1 MGSLVLFFSSVLI
14 AGSTSLPVYNKIRQ
28 IFEPTY
34 LGSVITDP
42 IPHYNKYQIWIALFV
57 IILSS
62 AAQYLRFREIN
73 WAKNRTKFQIN
84 TGIHLLIS

>member
-1 MGSLVLFFSSVLI
+1 MFLAKF
-14 AGSTSLPVYNKIRQ
+14 
-28 IFEPTY
+28 FEPTY

-73 WAKNRTKFQIN
+73 WSKNKNKFEKSLPIFN
-84 TGIHLLIS
+84 KFDNDEKLITNIHILPVQFEFI